1 MIRNNLEEI
10 QKIIGDESSVKAR
23 IFFLYILTSSSKYK
37 LARNLLSFFFL
48 ESEDDMTQFLA
59 LKECFLYFFFTLYL
73 ISISI

>member
-10 QKIIGDESSVKAR
+10 KKIIGDESSVKPG
-23 IFFLYILTSSSKYK
+23 FFFVLTSSSLKYK

-59 LKECFLYFFFTLYL
+59 LKECFLYFFF
-73 ISISI
+73 